1 LRRGR
6 HGIADETNLVE
17 EHEHVLQVDL
27 AVIVEIGG
35 EAAFIII
42 QKTFLAEVIRQQEK
56 VLVVDDVVAVRSLN
70 RALQG
75 SSWPARE
82 LAVSRSAIAAVRRV
96 ERPRAEARAAANSST
111 SAVTEGMWNMA

>member
-82 LAVSRSAIAAVRRV
+82 LAVSREALSRQYGALSGRGPKRGRRRILR
-96 ERPRAEARAAANSST
+96 RPP
-111 SAVTEGMWNMA
+111 